1 MVKAA
6 LVPADPNNWFRSVKA
21 LLALLANSQQGFITP
36 IEYAR
41 AFRPSR
47 IQ

>member
-6 LVPADPNNWFRSVKA
+6 LVPADPNNWFRSVE
-21 LLALLANSQQGFITP
+21 ALLANSQQGFITP

>member
-6 LVPADPNNWFRSVKA
+6 LVPADPINWFRSVK
-21 LLALLANSQQGFITP
+21 ALLANSQQGFITP